1 MKKLDLN
8 QNILTLT
15 EQYPELIDLLKEL
28 GFTEITNPVMRK
40 TAGRIMTIPKGCQM
54 KGVSLDTVKDK
65 LEEHGF
71 TIAGE

>member
-40 TAGRIMTIPKGCQM
+40 TAGRVMTIPKGCQM
-54 KGVSLDTVKDK
+54 KGVSLDTVKGK

>member
-15 EQYPELIDLLKEL
+15 EQYPELIELLKEL

-54 KGVSLDTVKDK
+54 KGVNLDTVKGK

-71 TIAGE
+71 IIAGE

>member
-15 EQYPELIDLLKEL
+15 EQYPELIELLKEL

-54 KGVSLDTVKDK
+54 KGVSLDAVKGK
-65 LEEHGF
+65 LEENGF